1 MLSYNMEG
9 ILMFNEIFGNII
21 NNIAILMVIAY
32 ILPRLRSFRK
42 TVFEHEKTLKE
53 KIILGL
59 IFGSIGILA
68 THTGIRI
75 QGAIANTR
83 VIGVIAGGFL
93 GGPMVGFI
101 AGALA
106 GSHRY
111 LIDIN
116 GFTGLACAISTLVE
130 GILGG
135 VMYKRL
141 RAGKHRYPTIFLTTV
156 VAEMLQMII
165 ILIVAKPYSAALD
178 LVEIIAVPMIL
189 MNSIGVVVFIEGLYT
204 VQKNLDQTSAYHLK
218 RAFDLAEM
226 CLPFLRKGLD
236 DEKSV
241 QKTVRL
247 ILTNSDVNAVFISNT
262 EHVIASAGEHLDKIK
277 GFTPLFDEAL
287 KRCISTKDILILHE
301 KELRPYRMDT
311 HFKRVMVAPLVKNGV
326 TMGTIGLL
334 DRKFKEKL
342 ETDIEFIQGLA
353 SLFSTQL
360 ALAEIDYQR
369 KLLEQA
375 ELKAL
380 QYQINPHFLFNALNT
395 ISAYCRENPER
406 ARSLLLAMS
415 SYFRNTLSTHKDKVD
430 IHEEIEHVL
439 SYLEIEKARF
449 EDRLGILI
457 DLNPNLHFQV
467 PNFIIQPLVENAIK
481 HGMKNRLNIVIRVVE
496 LKKTYQV
503 IVEDDGNGIDEAII
517 AKLYQNQSDPNK
529 IGLANTH
536 LRLQRLYPDN
546 KGLVIESVPFEHTR
560 ITMEIPK

>member
-1 MLSYNMEG
+1 
-9 ILMFNEIFGNII
+9 MFNEIFGNII

-32 ILPRLRSFRK
+32 ILPRLKFFRK

-116 GFTGLACAISTLVE
+116 GFTGLACAISTLAE

-135 VMYKRL
+135 MMYKRL

-156 VAEMLQMII
+156 VAEMLQMLI
-165 ILIVAKPYSAALD
+165 ILLVAKPYSAALA
-178 LVEIIAVPMIL
+178 LVEIIAVPMIV

-247 ILTNSDVNAVFISNT
+247 ILANSDVNAVFISNT
-262 EHVIASAGEHLDKIK
+262 EKVVAEAGEHLDKLK
-277 GFTPLFDEAL
+277 GFKALFDESL
-287 KRCISTKDILILHE
+287 KHCIATKDILILHE
-301 KELRPYRMDT
+301 KELRPYRMES
-311 HFKRVMVAPLVKNGV
+311 HFKRIMIAPLVKNGV

-449 EDRLGILI
+449 EDRLGVVI
-457 DLNPNLHFQV
+457 DVSPNLHFQV

-481 HGMKNRLNIVIRVVE
+481 HGMKNRLNIAIRVVE

-503 IVEDDGNGIDEAII
+503 IVEDDGNGIDAVII
-517 AKLYQNQSDPNK
+517 AKLYQNQHDQDK

-536 LRLQRLYPDN
+536 HRLQRLYPNN
-546 KGLVIESVPFEHTR
+546 KGLQIESVPFEHTR
-560 ITMEIPK
+560 ILMEIPK

>member
-1 MLSYNMEG
+1 
-9 ILMFNEIFGNII
+9 MFNEIFGNII

-32 ILPRLRSFRK
+32 ILPRLKFFRK

-116 GFTGLACAISTLVE
+116 GFTGLACAISTLAE

-135 VMYKRL
+135 MMYKRL

-165 ILIVAKPYSAALD
+165 ILIVAKPYVDALA
-178 LVEIIAVPMIL
+178 LVEIIAVPMII
-189 MNSIGVVVFIEGLYT
+189 MNSIGVVVFIEALYT

-247 ILTNSDVNAVFISNT
+247 ILANSDVNAVFISNS
-262 EHVIASAGEHLDKIK
+262 EKIIASAGENLDKMK
-277 GFTPLFDEAL
+277 GFNALFDEAL
-287 KRCISTKDILILHE
+287 LQCIATKDILILHE
-301 KELRPYRMDT
+301 KELRKYRMDS
-311 HFKRVMVAPLVKNGV
+311 HFKRIMVAPLVKNGV

-415 SYFRNTLSTHKDKVD
+415 SYFRNTLSTHKDKID

-449 EDRLGILI
+449 EDRLEILI
-457 DLNPNLHFQV
+457 DVNPNLHFQV
-467 PNFIIQPLVENAIK
+467 PNFIIQPLIENAIK
-481 HGMKNRLNIVIRVVE
+481 HGMKNRLKIVIRVVE
-496 LKKTYQV
+496 LKKVYQV
-503 IVEDDGNGIDEAII
+503 IVEDDGNGIDAEII
-517 AKLYQNQSDPNK
+517 AKLYANRHDQDK

-536 LRLQRLYPDN
+536 HRLQRLYSDN

>member
-1 MLSYNMEG
+1 
-9 ILMFNEIFGNII
+9 MFNEIFGNII

-32 ILPRLRSFRK
+32 ILPRLKFFRK
-42 TVFEHEKTLKE
+42 TVFEHEKTHKE

-68 THTGIRI
+68 THTGIHI

-116 GFTGLACAISTLVE
+116 GFTGLACAISTLAE

-135 VMYKRL
+135 MMYKRL

-165 ILIVAKPYSAALD
+165 ILIVAKPYVDALA
-178 LVEIIAVPMIL
+178 LVEIIAVPMII
-189 MNSIGVVVFIEGLYT
+189 MNSIGVVIFIEALYT

-262 EHVIASAGEHLDKIK
+262 EKVVAEAGEHLSKLK
-277 GFTPLFDEAL
+277 GFKTLFEDAL
-287 KRCISTKDILILHE
+287 KRCITTKDILILHE
-301 KELRPYRMDT
+301 KELRPYRMDN
-311 HFKRVMVAPLVKNGV
+311 HFKRIMIAPLVKNGV

-415 SYFRNTLSTHKDKVD
+415 SYFRNTLSTHNDKVD

-449 EDRLGILI
+449 EDRLEIVI
-457 DLNPNLHFQV
+457 DASPKLHFQV

-481 HGMKNRLNIVIRVVE
+481 HGMKNRLRIVIRVVE
-496 LKKTYQV
+496 LKKVYQV
-503 IVEDDGNGIDEAII
+503 IVEDDGNGIDAEII
-517 AKLYQNQSDPNK
+517 AKLYENRHDQDK

-536 LRLQRLYPDN
+536 HRLQRLYLDN

>member
-1 MLSYNMEG
+1 
-9 ILMFNEIFGNII
+9 MFNEIFGNII

-32 ILPRLRSFRK
+32 ILPRLKFFRK

-116 GFTGLACAISTLVE
+116 GFTGLACAISTLAE

-135 VMYKRL
+135 MMYKRL

-165 ILIVAKPYSAALD
+165 ILIVAKPYADALA
-178 LVEIIAVPMIL
+178 LVEIIAVPMIV

-226 CLPFLRKGLD
+226 CLPYLRKGLD

-247 ILTNSDVNAVFISNT
+247 ILANSDVNAVFISNT
-262 EHVIASAGEHLDKIK
+262 ERVIADAGEHLDKMK
-277 GFTPLFDEAL
+277 GFKALFDKSL
-287 KRCISTKDILILHE
+287 KHCIATKDILILHE
-301 KELRPYRMDT
+301 KELRPYRMES
-311 HFKRVMVAPLVKNGV
+311 HFKRIMIAPLVKNGV

-449 EDRLGILI
+449 EDRLGVVI
-457 DLNPNLHFQV
+457 DVSPNLHFQV

-481 HGMKNRLNIVIRVVE
+481 HGMKNRLNIAIRVVE

-503 IVEDDGNGIDEAII
+503 IVEDDGNGIDAEII
-517 AKLYQNQSDPNK
+517 AKLYENRHDQDK

-536 LRLQRLYPDN
+536 HRLQRLYPNN
-546 KGLVIESVPFEHTR
+546 KGLLIESVPFEHTR
-560 ITMEIPK
+560 ILMEIPK

>member
-1 MLSYNMEG
+1 
-9 ILMFNEIFGNII
+9 MFNEIFGNII

-32 ILPRLRSFRK
+32 ILPRFKFFRK
-42 TVFEHEKTLKE
+42 TVFEHEKTLRE
-53 KIILGL
+53 KIILGI

-68 THTGIRI
+68 THTGIHI
-75 QGAIANTR
+75 NGAIANTR

-101 AGALA
+101 AGILA

-116 GFTGLACAISTLVE
+116 GFTGVACAISTLAE

-135 VMYKRL
+135 MMYKRL
-141 RAGKHRYPTIFLTTV
+141 RSSTLRYPTIFFTTI

-165 ILIVAKPYSAALD
+165 ILIVAKPYADALA
-178 LVEIIAVPMIL
+178 LVEIIAIPMII
-189 MNSIGVVVFIEGLYT
+189 MNSIGVVVFIEALYT

-226 CLPFLRKGLD
+226 CLPFLRKGLE

-247 ILTNSDVNAVFISNT
+247 IQTNSDVNAVFISNA
-262 EHVIASAGEHLDKIK
+262 ENVIAHAGEHLDKIK
-277 GFTPLFDEAL
+277 GFMPMFEHAL
-287 KRCISTKDILILHE
+287 NQCIESKEILILHE
-301 KELRPYRMDT
+301 KELRNYRMDAY
-311 HFKRVMVAPLVKNGV
+311 FKRVMVAPLVKNGV
-326 TMGTIGLL
+326 TMGTIGLM
-334 DRKFKEKL
+334 DRKYKDKT

-360 ALAEIDYQR
+360 AIAEIDYQR

-415 SYFRNTLSTHKDKVD
+415 SYFRNTLSTHKDKID

-449 EDRLGILI
+449 EDRLEIVI
-457 DLNPNLHFQV
+457 DLNPKLHFQV

-481 HGMKNRLNIVIRVVE
+481 HGMKNQLKVLIKVIE
-496 LKKTYQV
+496 TKKVYQ
-503 IVEDDGNGIDEAII
+503 IIIEDDGNGIGQDII
-517 AKLYQNQSDPNK
+517 DKLYQNKHDQDK
-529 IGLANTH
+529 VGLANTH
-536 LRLQRLYPDN
+536 HRLQRLYPDN
-546 KGLVIESVPFEHTR
+546 KGLIIESKPHVRTR
-560 ITMEIPK
+560 ILMEIPK

>member
-1 MLSYNMEG
+1 
-9 ILMFNEIFGNII
+9 MFNEIFGNII
-21 NNIAILMVIAY
+21 NNIAILMIIAY
-32 ILPRLRSFRK
+32 ILPRLRFFRK

-68 THTGIRI
+68 TQTGIHI

-106 GSHRY
+106 GGHRFF
-111 LIDIN
+111 IDID
-116 GFTGLACAISTLVE
+116 GFTALACAISTLVG

-135 VMYKRL
+135 MMYKRL
-141 RAGKHRYPTIFLTTV
+141 RVGKYRYPMMFFATV
-156 VAEMLQMII
+156 MAEMLQMFI
-165 ILIVAKPYSAALD
+165 ILVVAKPFADALA
-178 LVEIIAVPMIL
+178 LVEIIAVPMIV

-247 ILTNSDVNAVFISNT
+247 ILTNSDVNSVFISNS
-262 EHVIASAGEHLDKIK
+262 EKIIASAGENLDKMK
-277 GFTPLFDEAL
+277 GFKSMFDEAL
-287 KRCISTKDILILHE
+287 HRCITTKDILILHE
-301 KELRPYRMDT
+301 KELRTYRMDS
-311 HFKRVMVAPLVKNGV
+311 HFKRIIVAPLVKNGV
-326 TMGTIGLL
+326 TMGTIGLM

-406 ARSLLLAMS
+406 ARSLLLAMA
-415 SYFRNTLSTHKDKVD
+415 SYFRNTLSTHRDKVD

-449 EDRLGILI
+449 EDRLEIVV
-457 DLNPNLHFQV
+457 DVSPKMHFQV

-481 HGMKNRLNIVIRVVE
+481 HGMKNRLKVVIRVLE
-496 LKKTYQV
+496 LKKVYHV
-503 IVEDDGNGIDEAII
+503 IVEDDGNGIDAEII
-517 AKLYQNQSDPNK
+517 DKLYQNLSDQDK

-536 LRLQRLYPDN
+536 QRLRRLYPN
-546 KGLVIESVPFEHTR
+546 NRGLIIESVPFEHTQ
-560 ITMEIPK
+560 ILMEIPK

>member
-1 MLSYNMEG
+1 
-9 ILMFNEIFGNII
+9 MFNEIFGNII

-32 ILPRLRSFRK
+32 ILPRLRFFRK

-93 GGPMVGFI
+93 GGPLVGFI

-135 VMYKRL
+135 MMYKRL
-141 RAGKHRYPTIFLTTV
+141 RAGNHRYPTIFFTTV

-165 ILIVAKPYSAALD
+165 ILIVAKPYADALA
-178 LVEIIAVPMIL
+178 LVEIIAVPMIV

-236 DEKSV
+236 DEKNV

-262 EHVIASAGEHLDKIK
+262 EKIIASAGENLDKMK
-277 GFTPLFDEAL
+277 GFKSFFDEAL
-287 KRCISTKDILILHE
+287 KQCIKTKDILILHE
-301 KELRPYRMDT
+301 KELRPYRMDS
-311 HFKRVMVAPLVKNGV
+311 HFKRIMVAPLVKNGV
-326 TMGTIGLL
+326 TMGTIGLM

-449 EDRLGILI
+449 EDRLEIVI
-457 DLNPNLHFQV
+457 DVDPKLHFQV

-481 HGMKNRLNIVIRVVE
+481 HGMKNRLRIVIRVTE
-496 LKKTYQV
+496 LKRTYQV
-503 IVEDDGNGIDEAII
+503 SVEDDGNGIDAQII
-517 AKLYQNQSDPNK
+517 EKLYQNQSDQDK

-536 LRLQRLYPDN
+536 HRLQRLYPNN
-546 KGLVIESVPFEHTR
+546 KGLIIESVPFKHTQ
-560 ITMEIPK
+560 ILMEIPK

>member
-1 MLSYNMEG
+1 
-9 ILMFNEIFGNII
+9 MFNEIFGNII

-32 ILPRLRSFRK
+32 ILPRLKFFRK

-68 THTGIRI
+68 THTGIHI

-116 GFTGLACAISTLVE
+116 GFTGLACAISTLAE

-135 VMYKRL
+135 MMYKRL

-165 ILIVAKPYSAALD
+165 ILIVAKPYADALA
-178 LVEIIAVPMIL
+178 LVEIIAVPMII
-189 MNSIGVVVFIEGLYT
+189 MNSIGVVIFIEALYT

-236 DEKSV
+236 DEKNV

-247 ILTNSDVNAVFISNT
+247 ILTNSDVSTVFISNS
-262 EHVIASAGEHLDKIK
+262 EKIVASAGENLDKMK
-277 GFTPLFDEAL
+277 GFNALFDEAL
-287 KRCISTKDILILHE
+287 LQCIATKDILILHE
-301 KELRPYRMDT
+301 KELRPYRMDN
-311 HFKRVMVAPLVKNGV
+311 HFKRIMIAPLVKNGV

-375 ELKAL
+375 ELRAL

-415 SYFRNTLSTHKDKVD
+415 SYFRNTLSTHNDKVD

-449 EDRLGILI
+449 EDRLEILI
-457 DLNPNLHFQV
+457 DVAPKLHFQV

-481 HGMKNRLNIVIRVVE
+481 HGMKNRLRIVIRVVE
-496 LKKTYQV
+496 LKKVYQV
-503 IVEDDGNGIDEAII
+503 IVEDDGNGIDAEII
-517 AKLYQNQSDPNK
+517 AKLYENRHDQDK

-536 LRLQRLYPDN
+536 HRLQRLYLDN

>member
-1 MLSYNMEG
+1 
-9 ILMFNEIFGNII
+9 MFNEIFGNII

-32 ILPRLRSFRK
+32 ILPRLKFFRK

-116 GFTGLACAISTLVE
+116 GFTGLACAISTLAE

-135 VMYKRL
+135 MMYKRL

-165 ILIVAKPYSAALD
+165 ILIVAKPYASALA
-178 LVEIIAVPMIL
+178 LVEIIAVPMIV

-247 ILTNSDVNAVFISNT
+247 ILTNSDVSTVFI
-262 EHVIASAGEHLDKIK
+262 
-277 GFTPLFDEAL
+277 
-287 KRCISTKDILILHE
+287 
-301 KELRPYRMDT
+301 
-311 HFKRVMVAPLVKNGV
+311 
-326 TMGTIGLL
+326 
-334 DRKFKEKL
+334 
-342 ETDIEFIQGLA
+342 
-353 SLFSTQL
+353 
-360 ALAEIDYQR
+360 
-369 KLLEQA
+369 
-375 ELKAL
+375 
-380 QYQINPHFLFNALNT
+380 
-395 ISAYCRENPER
+395 
-406 ARSLLLAMS
+406 
-415 SYFRNTLSTHKDKVD
+415 
-430 IHEEIEHVL
+430 
-439 SYLEIEKARF
+439 
-449 EDRLGILI
+449 
-457 DLNPNLHFQV
+457 
-467 PNFIIQPLVENAIK
+467 
-481 HGMKNRLNIVIRVVE
+481 
-496 LKKTYQV
+496 
-503 IVEDDGNGIDEAII
+503 
-517 AKLYQNQSDPNK
+517 
-529 IGLANTH
+529 
-536 LRLQRLYPDN
+536 
-546 KGLVIESVPFEHTR
+546 
-560 ITMEIPK
+560 

>member
-1 MLSYNMEG
+1 
-9 ILMFNEIFGNII
+9 MFNEIFGNII

-32 ILPRLRSFRK
+32 ILPRLKFFRK

-68 THTGIRI
+68 THTGIHI

-116 GFTGLACAISTLVE
+116 GFTGLACAISTLAE

-135 VMYKRL
+135 MMYKRL
-141 RAGKHRYPTIFLTTV
+141 RAGKHRYPTIFLTTI

-165 ILIVAKPYSAALD
+165 ILIVAKPYADALA
-178 LVEIIAVPMIL
+178 LVEIIAVPMII
-189 MNSIGVVVFIEGLYT
+189 MNSIGVVVFIEALYT

-247 ILTNSDVNAVFISNT
+247 ILTNSDVSTVFISNS
-262 EHVIASAGEHLDKIK
+262 EKIIASAGENLDKMK
-277 GFTPLFDEAL
+277 GFNALFDEAL
-287 KRCISTKDILILHE
+287 LQCIATKDILILHE
-301 KELRPYRMDT
+301 KELLKYRMDS
-311 HFKRVMVAPLVKNGV
+311 HFKRIMVAPLVKNGV
-326 TMGTIGLL
+326 TMGTIGLM

-415 SYFRNTLSTHKDKVD
+415 SYFRNTLSRHNDKVD

-449 EDRLGILI
+449 EDRLEILI
-457 DLNPNLHFQV
+457 DVNPNLHFQV
-467 PNFIIQPLVENAIK
+467 PNFIIQPLIENAIK
-481 HGMKNRLNIVIRVVE
+481 HGMKNRLKIVIRVVE
-496 LKKTYQV
+496 LKKVYQV
-503 IVEDDGNGIDEAII
+503 IVEDDGNGIDAEII
-517 AKLYQNQSDPNK
+517 AKLYANRHDQDK

-536 LRLQRLYPDN
+536 HRLQRLYPDN

>member
-1 MLSYNMEG
+1 
-9 ILMFNEIFGNII
+9 MFNEIFGNII

-32 ILPRLRSFRK
+32 ILPRLKFFRK

-116 GFTGLACAISTLVE
+116 GFTGLACAISTLAE

-135 VMYKRL
+135 MMYKRL
-141 RAGKHRYPTIFLTTV
+141 RTGKHRYPTIFLTTV

-165 ILIVAKPYSAALD
+165 ILIVAKPYADALA
-178 LVEIIAVPMIL
+178 LVEIIAVPMII
-189 MNSIGVVVFIEGLYT
+189 MNSIGVVVFIEALYT

-247 ILTNSDVNAVFISNT
+247 ILTNSDVSTVFISNS
-262 EHVIASAGEHLDKIK
+262 EKIIASAGENLDKMK
-277 GFTPLFDEAL
+277 GFNALFDEAL
-287 KRCISTKDILILHE
+287 LQCIATKDILILHE
-301 KELRPYRMDT
+301 KELLKYRMDS
-311 HFKRVMVAPLVKNGV
+311 HFKRIMVAPLVKNGV
-326 TMGTIGLL
+326 TMGTIGLM

-415 SYFRNTLSTHKDKVD
+415 SYFRNTLSTHNDKVD

-449 EDRLGILI
+449 EDRLEILI
-457 DLNPNLHFQV
+457 DVNPNLHFQV
-467 PNFIIQPLVENAIK
+467 PNFIIQPLIENAIK
-481 HGMKNRLNIVIRVVE
+481 HGMKNRLKIVIRVVE
-496 LKKTYQV
+496 LKKVYQV
-503 IVEDDGNGIDEAII
+503 IVEDDGNGIDAEII
-517 AKLYQNQSDPNK
+517 AKLYANRHDQDK

-536 LRLQRLYPDN
+536 HRLQRLYPDN

>member
-1 MLSYNMEG
+1 
-9 ILMFNEIFGNII
+9 MFNEIFGNII

-32 ILPRLRSFRK
+32 ILPRLKFFRK

-116 GFTGLACAISTLVE
+116 GFTGLACAISTLAE

-135 VMYKRL
+135 MMYKRL

-165 ILIVAKPYSAALD
+165 ILIVAKPYADALA

-189 MNSIGVVVFIEGLYT
+189 MNSIGVVVFIEALYT

-247 ILTNSDVNAVFISNT
+247 ILTNSDVSTVFISNS
-262 EHVIASAGEHLDKIK
+262 EKIIASAGENLDKMK
-277 GFTPLFDEAL
+277 GFNALFDEAL
-287 KRCISTKDILILHE
+287 LQCISTKDILILHE
-301 KELRPYRMDT
+301 KELLKYRMDS
-311 HFKRVMVAPLVKNGV
+311 HFKRIMVAPLVKNGV
-326 TMGTIGLL
+326 TMGTIGLM

-415 SYFRNTLSTHKDKVD
+415 SYFRNTLSTHNDKVD

-449 EDRLGILI
+449 EDRLEILI
-457 DLNPNLHFQV
+457 DVNPNLHFQV
-467 PNFIIQPLVENAIK
+467 PNFIIQPLIENAIK
-481 HGMKNRLNIVIRVVE
+481 HGMKNRLKIVIRVVE
-496 LKKTYQV
+496 LKKVYQV
-503 IVEDDGNGIDEAII
+503 IVEDDGNGIDAEII
-517 AKLYQNQSDPNK
+517 AKLYANRHDQDK

-536 LRLQRLYPDN
+536 HRLQRLYPDN